1 MEGSKEN
8 SLPVDFGLINVSSS
22 IPYVID
28 DSLRSRSLSCS
39 FVRQLTIKVFV
50 VIVVCYLTPQLKKIN
65 QACFPVTYNANFYD
79 EIAKTPDENLCKF
92 AYWNGFAVGAICTR
106 IEPIPD
112 SPGRNR
118 LYIMT
123 LGVLAAYRNYG
134 IGSKLVSSTLE
145 YIESETEG
153 KASTVDEVMLHV
165 QSSNTDAINFYVE
178 KFGFEKG
185 ELVENYYK
193 RIDPPHCYILR
204 KKLR

>member
-1 MEGSKEN
+1 
-8 SLPVDFGLINVSSS
+8 
-22 IPYVID
+22 
-28 DSLRSRSLSCS
+28 
-39 FVRQLTIKVFV
+39 
-50 VIVVCYLTPQLKKIN
+50 
-65 QACFPVTYNANFYD
+65 
-79 EIAKTPDENLCKF
+79 
-92 AYWNGFAVGAICTR
+92 
-106 IEPIPD
+106 
-112 SPGRNR
+112 
-118 LYIMT
+118 MT

-134 IGSKLVSSTLE
+134 IGTKLVSSTLE

-153 KASTVDEVMLHV
+153 KASTVDEAMLHV